1 MPHEPK
7 KKHSKATKR
16 IRRASIMLGAVSL
29 VVCKNC
35 KEKTLAHMACRKCG
49 YYGGKQ
55 AKSIKQKAVVT
66 KA

>member
-7 KKHSKATKR
+7 KKHSKAAKR

-35 KEKTLAHMACRKCG
+35 GQKTLAHMACRNCG
-49 YYGGKQ
+49 FYAGKQ
-55 AKSIKQKAVVT
+55 AKSIKQKAVIT
-66 KA
+66 RA